1 MPNEENLEQI
11 KSGIEAFLEENNS
24 AVFSVKEDFITS
36 QELGKECN
44 ISAIKTNQILEKNNY
59 LKKDDN
65 GKWKLTS
72 KGERIGFTPVK
83 FVIKLEDNCLIIY
96 LKKENPKWFASFKE
110 MFSKIV
116 KEYKEEIEDET
127 K

>member
-96 LKKENPKWFASFKE
+96 LKKENPKWFTSFKE